1 MYRLVSSLRLLGL
14 VLLLGGVFSS
24 TAGCGLLTGVLRE
37 AKDEAIQVAR
47 EKADAA
53 LLLARDEARTAVIAA
68 KAQAEAIVTEK
79 IADLKEKF
87 GERLDSQRA
96 ELREKRE
103 SGKSGTTDFV
113 LEGLLG
119 LVAATGVGQWVTT
132 HKSEKRKEQRDLVAV
147 IRDPSGNGGG

>member
-1 MYRLVSSLRLLGL
+1 MYRLGLSLKWLGL
-14 VLLLGGVFSS
+14 VLLIGGVFSQ
-24 TAGCGLLTGVLRE
+24 TTGCGLVTGILRE
-37 AKDEAIQVAR
+37 AKDEAIQAAR

-68 KAQAEAIVTEK
+68 KAQAEAIVAEK
-79 IADLKEKF
+79 VGDLKEKL
-87 GERLDSQRA
+87 GERLDDQRA

-103 SGKSGTTDFV
+103 SGSGSTTDYV

-132 HKSEKRKEQRDLVAV
+132 AKSEKRKEQRDLVAV
-147 IRDPSGNGGG
+147 IKNPSGSGGG

>member
-1 MYRLVSSLRLLGL
+1 LLGL
-14 VLLLGGVFSS
+14 VLLLGGVFSCS
-24 TAGCGLLTGVLRE
+24 TGCGLVSGILRE
-37 AKDEAIQVAR
+37 AKDEAIQAAR

-68 KAQAEAIVTEK
+68 KAQAETIVTEK
-79 IADLKEKF
+79 IGELKEKL
-87 GERLDSQRA
+87 GDRLDSQRA

-103 SGKSGTTDFV
+103 SGKSGTTDLV

-147 IRDPSGNGGG
+147 IQNPSGNGGG